1 MNQKILAIGIFALG
15 IMSFW
20 YLKTSDRDQPRFI
33 PAQLTQALI
42 FGDDFLNQVNSIK
55 TDNYDFFLQ
64 SEFPKLSVDV
74 VSKKGET
81 TQSALKTVSENIFH
95 SSPQLVLVS
104 PGLEDLRQGYSLGK
118 TIENLERIFDAF
130 HERKMLVAYIGVAL
144 PATGDN
150 WLMSIRQTCKQ
161 KGVLYI
167 DSPANSVFAND
178 SMTSELQVNKGE
190 LPQIARTINQSIKT
204 LIR

>member
-1 MNQKILAIGIFALG
+1 M
-15 IMSFW
+15 
-20 YLKTSDRDQPRFI
+20 
-33 PAQLTQALI
+33 
-42 FGDDFLNQVNSIK
+42 DDSCN
-55 TDNYDFFLQ
+55 
-64 SEFPKLSVDV
+64 
-74 VSKKGET
+74 
-81 TQSALKTVSENIFH
+81 
-95 SSPQLVLVS
+95 
-104 PGLEDLRQGYSLGK
+104 
-118 TIENLERIFDAF
+118 
-130 HERKMLVAYIGVAL
+130 ERKMLVAYIGVAL